1 MDEQLL
7 ESLLYQEES
16 ETLDFKEGQYAF
28 NKANHTQK
36 AELLK
41 DILAFANAW
50 RQSDAYILIGVKEV
64 RAGRSIVCGIDSSEH
79 LLDRNLQQ
87 FVHGKTNRPVS
98 FSYAPFCFEGVEIG
112 ILTIPLQ
119 ERPVYLRADYGDL
132 RANITYIRRG
142 SSTGEAGP
150 DEVLR
155 MVATAGPSHGQPVL
169 QVDFVD
175 PENRRKLGA
184 SVPIE
189 CTAFEIPP
197 ADAIPEYGEPVP
209 TILGRPVFPSHQLE
223 NRGYYSDVAGYL
235 RDFGFL
241 RPLGLAVT
249 NSSSIVAEGVLVTME
264 MDGSAGLCV
273 LDESDRPDFP
283 STQWTPPFGSPAGPS
298 DKRIDVL
305 RHGRLIEVRAE
316 FEAIQ
321 PGVTAWSHN
330 VFYIGARESMTA
342 AAQITLSAHNLQVPV
357 VVSADITIQVTAST
371 VEVGDI
377 VRLAEL
383 HRFKG

>member
-64 RAGRSIVCGIDSSEH
+64 RAGRSIVCGIDPSEH

-87 FVHGKTNRPVS
+87 FVHSKTNRPVS
-98 FSYAPFCFEGVEIG
+98 FSYAPFCFGSVEIG
-112 ILTIPLQ
+112 VLTIPLQ

-155 MVATAGPSHGQPVL
+155 MVATAGPSRGQPVL
-169 QVDFVD
+169 QVELVD
-175 PENRRKLGA
+175 PDDRQKLGT
-184 SVPIE
+184 SVHFE
-189 CTAFEIPP
+189 CTAFEVPG
-197 ADAIPEYGEPVP
+197 AEVLPEYGDPVP
-209 TILGRPVFPSHQLE
+209 TILGRPVFPMHQQQ
-223 NRGYYSDVAGYL
+223 NREYYRDVAVYL
-235 RDFGFL
+235 RDVGFL

-283 STQWTPPFGSPAGPS
+283 STQWTPPFGSPAGSS

-305 RHGRLIEVRAE
+305 RHGKLIEVRAE

-357 VVSADITIQVTAST
+357 VVPAEIRIQASAST
-371 VEVGDI
+371 VEVDEI
-377 VRLAEL
+377 VRLGDAQA
-383 HRFKG
+383 